1 MPTTADYL
9 NNLLAQRDNLADN
22 LVAKGVTASKTE
34 LLDTLVPK
42 ILDIEGDSGKAK
54 LNIFTQMNEPE
65 GKEGIWLKTDIP
77 HEKVVFDRSAYLA
90 ETMVD
95 SQDFPTFSLESGVE
109 LRLYMNGLYIYKT
122 GNSFYFY
129 DMETKTSSLINTIVG
144 ITLSTQYG
152 IDIIN
157 KLIYYVGKDSS
168 DYYIVEKLNLTDNV
182 ITRLV
187 RHSDIYGI
195 GYYLASPVG
204 KWSVYGDNIYMMRN
218 GVYSADVYKTNL
230 IDLTQT
236 VIWSTG
242 ISSFKAKSETTLFA
256 NESYVYLV
264 YHKWD
269 STFLRRIWYFASLN
283 LSTGS
288 GSPKEIARS
297 EASEGNS
304 EKEVRIWGYEVV
316 ANDVYFF
323 LGKRKYTNIVNQ
335 FDSVDLTRVRL
346 NTPSSFST
354 PTTIYSYGTLRTDV
368 LNRKA
373 ENLIYDPINNFIL
386 DVGYYQEYRATHV
399 YALTSTQYSDKAIIL
414 IRNSTNIGGTYYTE
428 LASAKD
434 NIEIVYNGRICIGFL
449 DVFYYY
455 NGSLKSIE
463 TYYGNGSSWVKI
475 K

>member
-9 NNLLAQRDNLADN
+9 NNLLAQRNNLADN
-22 LVAKGVTASKTE
+22 LVAKGVSASKTE

-42 ILDIEGDSGKAK
+42 VLQIEGSSGSNG
-54 LNIFTQMNEPE
+54 LNIYTQMNEPE
-65 GKEGIWLKTDIP
+65 GKEGVWLKTDIP

-129 DMETKTSSLINTIVG
+129 DMETKTSTLIKTVSTIPSIRKYV
-144 ITLSTQYG
+144 

-157 KLIYYVGKDSS
+157 KLIYYVGQDSS

-187 RHSDIYGI
+187 RHSGVYGI
-195 GYYLASPVG
+195 GYYLASSVG
-204 KWSVYGDNIYMMRN
+204 KWSVYGDNIYITRN
-218 GVYSADVYKTNL
+218 GLYSADVHKINL
-230 IDLTQT
+230 IELTQT
-236 VIWSTG
+236 IIWSPG
-242 ISSFKAKSETTLFA
+242 ISSDKAKSETTLFA

-264 YHKWD
+264 YHRWD
-269 STFLRRIWYFASLN
+269 STFSRRTWYFISLDLN
-283 LSTGS
+283 TGS
-288 GSPKEIARS
+288 GSPREIARS

-323 LGKRKYTNIVNQ
+323 LGKRKYTNAVGI
-335 FDSVDLTRVRL
+335 FDSVDLIRVRL

-354 PTTIYSYGTLRTDV
+354 LTTIYSYGK
-368 LNRKA
+368 LNINASDGKA

-399 YALTSTQYSDKAIIL
+399 YALTSKQYSDKAIIL
-414 IRNSTNIGGTYYTE
+414 IRNSSNIGGTYYTE

-434 NIEIVYNGRICIGFL
+434 NIETVYNGRICTGFL
-449 DVFYYY
+449 DVFYYHG
-455 NGSLKSIE
+455 GSLKSIE